1 MKALFATA
9 AVVASIAAAPTAL
22 GSNFVT
28 ENSAS
33 QNRLHQ
39 PQSSSGFI
47 TENSATQNRVDRAQ
61 NRTLGAYP
69 PTGYA
74 QHASASAQAAVQNRI
89 GQLQAQ
95 SGSGFITD
103 NSATQNRI
111 QQPAIVTV
119 AAPGGFHWGD
129 AGIGAAG
136 GVGAMLLL
144 LGGAVVVA
152 RKRQRSP
159 LAA

>member
-22 GSNFVT
+22 GSNFITENSASQNGLHQQQSSPGFIT

-39 PQSSSGFI
+39 QQSSPGFI
-47 TENSATQNRVDRAQ
+47 TENSATQNR
-61 NRTLGAYP
+61 
-69 PTGYA
+69 
-74 QHASASAQAAVQNRI
+74 
-89 GQLQAQ
+89 
-95 SGSGFITD
+95 
-103 NSATQNRI
+103 I
-111 QQPAIVTV
+111 QQPTLVTV
-119 AAPGGFHWGD
+119 AAPSGFDWGD

-136 GVGAMLLL
+136 GVGTMLLL
-144 LGGAVVVA
+144 LGGGVVVA
-152 RKRQRSP
+152 RKRERSP